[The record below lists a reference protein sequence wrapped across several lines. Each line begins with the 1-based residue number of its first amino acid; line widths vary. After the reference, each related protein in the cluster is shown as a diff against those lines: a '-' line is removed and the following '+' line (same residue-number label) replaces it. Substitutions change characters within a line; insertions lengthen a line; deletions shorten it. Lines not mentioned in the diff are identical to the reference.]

1 MKISEFVFHGVPQGF
16 DVWGT
21 SGDKYYESFY
31 NILESFKGAKS
42 AFVVEIRK
50 DSNKWC
56 SYYSYVRAQNVIAEG
71 GRTGSYFGMS
81 LKMDGEYC
89 TDVYSLFQLMETIY
103 EQKISGKIIAQSGS
117 NEKYVIASFSNA
129 DLGLKEISDVAIT
142 QIRSN
147 FENDF
152 EAINITATKPNA
164 SISLYYNINDVNSET
179 FFNAVKSY
187 GKIFISQIY
196 PSKDAIING
205 LTSSDKK
212 YQAIKAEYEE
222 QISLLKK
229 DNQQISGLKGTVTS
243 LSQELEHTK
252 AIVKSLSEEKN
263 SLQGSSVS
271 LKQELNA
278 TKQENEKLKKLSN
291 VGAVAEKLEP
301 SVNEMLGL
309 LRAVKPNGYQHKHE
323 DYGNDNYGR
332 RDNGNHGHYRY
343 FSGEDGLDWK
353 KYIPFIIALVAIIVA
368 IFFFIKGIKSGPEIS
383 GLKKDKEE
391 LTQTITELQS
401 QVASL
406 NKECVQLKDDL
417 RVVQESSA
425 SPKGVVAIFFDP
437 VENKEIKNLSSL
449 KVGKPYKV
457 RITGVN
463 SGEWKVD
470 GFVMTGNKKG
480 TETLIEPEKKGVA
493 YLSYYVNGNKV
504 YTQKFKIE

>member
-1 MKISEFVFHGVPQGF
+1 MKIAEFVFHGVPQGF

-42 AFVVEIRK
+42 ALVVEIRK

-56 SYYSYVRAQNVIAEG
+56 SYYSYVRPQNVIAEG

-117 NEKYVIASFSNA
+117 NEKYLIASFSNA
-129 DLGLKEISDVAIT
+129 DVGLKEISDIAIT

-152 EAINITATKPNA
+152 DTIDITATKPNA
-164 SISLYYNINDVNSET
+164 SISLYYHINDVNSGS
-179 FFNAVKSY
+179 FFNASKSY

-229 DNQQISGLKGTVTS
+229 DNQQIPGLKGTVTS

-252 AIVKSLSEEKN
+252 AIVKSLNEEKN
-263 SLQGSSVS
+263 SLQGSSAT
-271 LKQELNA
+271 LKQELNVA
-278 TKQENEKLKKLSN
+278 RQENENLKRLSN
-291 VGAVAEKLEP
+291 VGIVAEKLET

-309 LRAVKPNGYQHKHE
+309 LRAITPNGYQHKHE
-323 DYGNDNYGR
+323 DY
-332 RDNGNHGHYRY
+332 DNGNYGHHANGNHRHYEHNRKINPY
-343 FSGEDGLDWK
+343 
-353 KYIPFIIALVAIIVA
+353 IIALFAIIVA
-368 IFFFIKGIKSGPEIS
+368 IFFIVKEISSGPEIS
-383 GLKKDKEE
+383 ELKKDKED
-391 LTQTITELQS
+391 LTQTITELQN

-417 RVVQESSA
+417 RVAQESSA
-425 SPKGVVAIFFDP
+425 LPQGVVALFYDP
-437 VENKEIKNLSSL
+437 NGNEVIKNLSSL

-457 RITGVN
+457 KISGAN
-463 SGEWKVD
+463 GGEWKVD
-470 GFVMTGNKKG
+470 GFVLTGNKKG
-480 TETLIEPEKKGVA
+480 TETLITPEKKGVA
-493 YLSYYVNGNKV
+493 YLSYYVNGKKV
-504 YTQKFKIE
+504 YTQKFNIE

>member
-1 MKISEFVFHGVPQGF
+1 MKIAEFVFHGVPQGF

-42 AFVVEIRK
+42 ALVVEIRK

-56 SYYSYVRAQNVIAEG
+56 SYYSYVRPQNVIAEG

-129 DLGLKEISDVAIT
+129 DLGLKEISDIAIT

-152 EAINITATKPNA
+152 DTIDISTTKPNA
-164 SISLYYNINDVNSET
+164 SISLYYNINDVNSEA
-179 FFNAVKSY
+179 FFNAAKSY

-212 YQAIKAEYEE
+212 NQAIKVEYEE

-229 DNQQISGLKGTVTS
+229 DNQQIPGLKGTVTS

-263 SLQGSSVS
+263 SLQGSSAT

-278 TKQENEKLKKLSN
+278 TKQENEKLKRLSN

-309 LRAVKPNGYQHKHE
+309 LRAVKPNGYQQHKTG
-323 DYGNDNYGR
+323 DYDGHRGTGTHGRYGYNNR
-332 RDNGNHGHYRY
+332 
-343 FSGEDGLDWK
+343 EDGLDWK
-353 KYIPFIIALVAIIVA
+353 KYIPYIIALIAIIVA

-383 GLKKDKEE
+383 GLKKDKEV
-391 LTQTITELQS
+391 LTQTITELQN

-417 RVVQESSA
+417 RVAQESSA
-425 SPKGVVAIFFDP
+425 LPQGVVAIFYDP
-437 VENKEIKNLSSL
+437 NGNKEIKNLSSL
-449 KVGKPYKV
+449 KVDKPYKV
-457 RITGVN
+457 RISGAN
-463 SGEWKVD
+463 GGEWKVD

-480 TETLIEPEKKGVA
+480 IETLITPEKKGVA
-493 YLSYYVNGNKV
+493 YLSYYVNGKKV

>member
-1 MKISEFVFHGVPQGF
+1 MKIAEFVFHGVPQGF

-56 SYYSYVRAQNVIAEG
+56 SYYSYVRSQNVIAEG

-103 EQKISGKIIAQSGS
+103 EQKISGKIIAQSGT

-129 DLGLKEISDVAIT
+129 DLGLKEISDIAIT

-152 EAINITATKPNA
+152 ETIDITATKPNA

-187 GKIFISQIY
+187 GKIFISQFY

-222 QISLLKK
+222 QIRLLKK
-229 DNQQISGLKGTVTS
+229 DNQQIPGLKGSVTS

-252 AIVKSLSEEKN
+252 AIAKSLSEEKN
-263 SLQGSSVS
+263 TLQGSSAT

-278 TKQENEKLKKLSN
+278 AKQENEKLKKLSN

-309 LRAVKPNGYQHKHE
+309 LRAVKPSGYQHKHV
-323 DYGNDNYGR
+323 DYDGPRGNGT
-332 RDNGNHGHYRY
+332 HGHYGY
-343 FSGEDGLDWK
+343 NSGEGGLDWK
-353 KYIPFIIALVAIIVA
+353 KYIPFIIALIAIIVA

-383 GLKKDKEE
+383 ELKKNKEE
-391 LTQTITELQS
+391 LTQTITDLQN

-417 RVVQESSA
+417 RVAQESQ
-425 SPKGVVAIFFDP
+425 GVLAIFYDP
-437 VENKEIKNLSSL
+437 NGNKEIKNLSSL
-449 KVGKPYKV
+449 TVGKSYKV
-457 RITGVN
+457 KISGAN
-463 SGEWKVD
+463 NGEWKVD
-470 GFVMTGNKKG
+470 GFVLAGNKKA
-480 TETLIEPEKKGVA
+480 TETLITPEKKGVA
-493 YLSYYVNGNKV
+493 YLSYYVNGKKV
-504 YTQKFKIE
+504 YTQKFNIE